1 MRKII
6 LLFLLFGCV
15 FASDFIT
22 KNEYA
27 KMLYSN
33 PRGIGCDKCH
43 GKKGEGALIAKFK
56 HFDKKSNR
64 MVDGELKAPR
74 INNLDFWKF
83 SEALKRPKDVM
94 PSYFLTDEE
103 TLLLYEYVKNFN
115 DDKDKKDDK

>member
-1 MRKII
+1 MRKLTLFS
-6 LLFLLFGCV
+6 LLV
-15 FASDFIT
+15 SSIFASDFIT
-22 KNEYA
+22 KTEYA

-43 GKKGEGALIAKFK
+43 GKRGEGALIAKFK
-56 HFDKKSNR
+56 HFDKKSNQ
-64 MVDGELKAPR
+64 MVDGELRAPA

-115 DDKDKKDDK
+115 DDKDKK